1 MGGSESRK
9 AILMPDLQPSSFYAP
24 SPGEAPSEDYT
35 NAINREREEYYALTT
50 SALATPTPPPESQP
64 QPD

>member
-1 MGGSESRK
+1 
-9 AILMPDLQPSSFYAP
+9 MPDLQPSSFYAP

-50 SALATPTPPPESQP
+50 SVLVTPTPPPESQP